1 MLKKID
7 LWLTRIEN
15 FITGSLFISSL
26 LVLAWNIFM
35 RKVFHNAST
44 WAEEAIRYAIIW
56 VTFIGSSQCA
66 KAGSHVGIDIVV
78 EMLPANWRKYVNAL
92 SSFLAAAFC
101 LFCAYYGVALT
112 QMVLVNNRVSSAM
125 QMPMWILYI
134 SIPLGFGLTA
144 IRFVLIGIEKLK
156 DHGSKVSGLTD
167 ESGNLD
173 ISKM

>member
-1 MLKKID
+1 MFQKID
-7 LWLTRIEN
+7 KWLSRIEN
-15 FITGSLFISSL
+15 FITGSLFIGSL

-35 RKVFHNAST
+35 RKIFHSALP

-66 KAGSHVGIDIVV
+66 KAGSHVGIDILV
-78 EMLPANWRKYVNAL
+78 ELLPARVQKYVNVLSAL
-92 SSFLAAAFC
+92 LSALFC
-101 LFCAYYGVALT
+101 LFCAVYGVQLT
-112 QMVLVNNRVSSAM
+112 SLVISNHRVSPAM
-125 QMPMWILYI
+125 QMPMWVLYV

-144 IRFVLIGIEKLK
+144 IRFILIAISKLRGQ
-156 DHGSKVSGLTD
+156 DSQASGFTD